1 MAKDFVYTDANM
13 DTATKTKG
21 FIFGVSREKFARVY
35 VKENPPYD
43 PCIPGPGAY
52 RPTTNFTQKKAG
64 AYSMRPNTK
73 FQSIFTDFTKE
84 VPGPGSYEAAKASQ
98 NLNGFTVNAR
108 FKSPLAAKI
117 SPSGTRFD
125 LTFIKK
131 AAKEPGP
138 GEYSPTTAGNN
149 MYGTFFHSKNG
160 NTGAPVFSKSKRQ
173 VVLDNSET
181 RKITPGPG
189 TYRF

>member
-1 MAKDFVYTDANM
+1 
-13 DTATKTKG
+13 
-21 FIFGVSREKFARVY
+21 
-35 VKENPPYD
+35 
-43 PCIPGPGAY
+43 
-52 RPTTNFTQKKAG
+52 
-64 AYSMRPNTK
+64 MRPNTK

-189 TYRF
+189 TYRFQSDFGYYNAHDAELSMLSMTMNSFSGNKAKTNNNSFVNSQMLTNTLTRKHEDDEDEDQ